1 MLNTKFN
8 TKLTVL
14 GRQVELPVELVSE
27 YKKIFGTVGEDDFI
41 SDIED
46 MTKYRC
52 PNYHDCSNQ
61 QFNAVVSEAI
71 RDAIANN
78 SDPEDK
84 EFLGDLLEELK
95 AEGEI

>member
-41 SDIED
+41 SDIEG

-52 PNYHDCSNQ
+52 PNYQDCSDQ

-71 RDAIANN
+71 SDAIANN

-84 EFLGDLLEELK
+84 DFLGDLLEELK